1 MFHAP
6 SSTTGRFLP
15 ILEACA
21 KSVTL
26 SRQFQSQKSD
36 ETTIMLISP
45 TRFPWSKEGS
55 NGERKEGSKMEEAGE
70 GGRALLRPVW
80 KKKQWWSEKPP
91 LSLSI
96 RRSPFIERGNNRT
109 TRNLEARINEE
120 SHSPPLREAQPSQSR
135 SGGQSGFP
143 SREAPPAAHAK
154 KRTSPAVRSR
164 RRRRRRQ

>member
-1 MFHAP
+1 
-6 SSTTGRFLP
+6 
-15 ILEACA
+15 
-21 KSVTL
+21 
-26 SRQFQSQKSD
+26 
-36 ETTIMLISP
+36 
-45 TRFPWSKEGS
+45 
-55 NGERKEGSKMEEAGE
+55 MEEAGE
-70 GGRALLRPVW
+70 GGRELLRPVW

-154 KRTSPAVRSR
+154 KRTSPAVVATDDDAAAAADNNNAWETAECEKNAQGVTCFVVYISVASTFHTCETPASLNFNTRKCLSIISYLYR
-164 RRRRRRQ
+164 DS

>member
-1 MFHAP
+1 
-6 SSTTGRFLP
+6 
-15 ILEACA
+15 
-21 KSVTL
+21 
-26 SRQFQSQKSD
+26 
-36 ETTIMLISP
+36 MLISP

-70 GGRALLRPVW
+70 GGRELLRPVW

-154 KRTSPAVRSR
+154 KRTSPAVVATDDDAAAAADNNNAWETAECEKNAQGVTLFR
-164 RRRRRRQ
+164 RVHLGCIDVSHL